1 MLIELTANGFFSFA
15 FCCIF
20 ASQKEIFTPI
30 KRIFRHLY
38 RCLPCLSLHITSF
51 PFSRPGTRVPH
62 LFLLPLVSSAS
73 SLATPSPPPRP
84 FPPSPISRLS
94 PGQLLLILRRPF
106 SPVARLLLC
115 PCLKSSCSPHVY
127 WSASKPQY

>member
-20 ASQKEIFTPI
+20 ASQKEIFTTI

-38 RCLPCLSLHITSF
+38 RCISACLVSVSTSH
-51 PFSRPGTRVPH
+51 PSP
-62 LFLLPLVSSAS
+62 FLLPVPECHTCFYFPSSPPQVA
-73 SLATPSPPPRP
+73 SPPPCP